1 METKTK
7 KRINIKS
14 VYEKSDLER
23 HDFFESPSTS
33 CQNILGLRL
42 RHFFNDNLYEKDLN
56 FFMKDKSRMYNIDN
70 YKFVKK
76 LNDGSEGVLYTGKE
90 IHGKQKD
97 IVIKRIR
104 KNNNDWRTELNV
116 LLKIKKEN
124 ILRNNV
130 EQSRLLNIIDYYDSP
145 WCVYIITE
153 YYKGLD
159 LFEHIIINI
168 PYSYSNA
175 KKLTKDMLLC
185 IKECHD
191 MGIAHLDIK
200 FENFIYKKIDEKN
213 FSQEKNDNFSQD
225 NFSENKRLILIDFG
239 HSIPIEKGR
248 VESIGSYGTIYYIC
262 PEGFRGY
269 YSLKSDIWSLG
280 MCIHLLLTEDFPFEG
295 DDDDS
300 EFERNVV
307 KGNIYIDDNLSDDA
321 YDFISRCLDY
331 DISSRATVDELLNHP
346 FITNE

>member
-1 METKTK
+1 METVK
-7 KRINIKS
+7 KRNIKS
-14 VYEKSDLER
+14 IYEKSDLER
-23 HDFFESPSTS
+23 HDFFDSPSTS
-33 CQNILGLRL
+33 CQNVLGLRL
-42 RHFFNDNLYEKDLN
+42 RHFFNDELYKKDIN
-56 FFMKDKSRMYNIDN
+56 FFMKDKSRMYNINN

-90 IHGKQKD
+90 LNGKQKD

-124 ILRNNV
+124 IINDNI
-130 EQSRLLNIIDYYDSP
+130 ENSRLLNILDYYDSP

-153 YYKGLD
+153 YYKGFD

-175 KKLTKDMLLC
+175 QQLIREMLLC

-191 MGIAHLDIK
+191 MNIAHLDIK
-200 FENFIYKKIDEKN
+200 FENFIYDAN
-213 FSQEKNDNFSQD
+213 
-225 NFSENKRLILIDFG
+225 NKLILIDFG
-239 HSIPIEKGR
+239 HSIPIEKNK
-248 VESIGSYGTIYYIC
+248 VDIVGSYGTIYYIC
-262 PEGFRGY
+262 PEGFKGY
-269 YSLKSDIWSLG
+269 YSQKSDIWSLG
-280 MCIHLLLTEDFPFEG
+280 MCLHLLLTEDFPFEG
-295 DDDDS
+295 DEDDD

-307 KGNIYIDDNLSDDA
+307 KGNIFIDESLSKDA

-331 DISSRATVDELLNHP
+331 DISSRATVDELLQHP
-346 FITNE
+346 FITFVNE